1 MTSASGLALV
11 GGDGAPVNRVTDHV
25 DDAANGLLADGD
37 GDGEAL
43 ILNNITATAAAEP

>member
-11 GGDGAPVNRVTDHV
+11 GGDGAPLVNRVTDHV

-43 ILNNITATAAAEP
+43 VLNNITPEDILH